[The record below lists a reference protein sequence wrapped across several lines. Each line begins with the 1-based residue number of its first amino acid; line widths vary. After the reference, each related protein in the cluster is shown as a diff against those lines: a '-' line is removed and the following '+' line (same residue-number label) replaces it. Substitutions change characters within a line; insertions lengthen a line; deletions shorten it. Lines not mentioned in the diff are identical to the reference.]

1 MFQNK
6 HIHFNAASPPIAHCQ
21 VRRIKLKK
29 LLNLIGLLFAILL
42 LFCACSRP
50 DIDIPY
56 GFTRECHVKLE
67 HELRQWVNEDL
78 EGDVQNVRIYVY
90 AIDDVK
96 LNEPKIPD
104 LVVVP
109 EDKQPAENYALLIEI
124 YKSNIEKAKAEQDQE
139 TFDRLTRELSTF
151 MQDYEANICAPIRAR
166 YQSTL
171 DWLDDHKAPWEFDI
185 ENIDFSNYK
194 DVYIS
199 ATVTKQNLID
209 LYLFSGIYFYKVE
222 LDS

>member
-1 MFQNK
+1 M
-6 HIHFNAASPPIAHCQ
+6 
-21 VRRIKLKK
+21 KK
-29 LLNLIGLLFAILL
+29 LLNLISLLFAILL

-96 LNEPKIPD
+96 LNETADPVLSTPMVKPT
-104 LVVVP
+104 V
-109 EDKQPAENYALLIEI
+109 EDYVLLIET
-124 YKSNIEKAKAEQDQE
+124 YKSDIEKAKAEQDQE
-139 TFDRLTRELSTF
+139 TVDQLTKRLSAA

-222 LDS
+222 LDA